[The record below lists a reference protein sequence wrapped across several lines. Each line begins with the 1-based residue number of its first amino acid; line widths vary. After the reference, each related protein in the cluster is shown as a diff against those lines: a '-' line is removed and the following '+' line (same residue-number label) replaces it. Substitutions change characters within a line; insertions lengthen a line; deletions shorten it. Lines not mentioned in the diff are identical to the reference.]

1 VPCALKVPP
10 NLRSWALFFV
20 QLVDARPDPQDR
32 QKQTLTRDAKGDEV
46 RRASLGPLL
55 ALKPYLFRHKG
66 MLAAAFAALL
76 VSAGATLAVPMAVR
90 RMIDLGFSGIEPD
103 LIDKYFATLV
113 GIGLILALAS
123 AARFYCV
130 NWLGERVVADIR
142 RDVFKHL
149 TGLSPAFY
157 EVSHSGEVMSR
168 LTADTTQ
175 IKAAASTVISQALR
189 NLLLLIG
196 ATVMM
201 VVTSPKLSLAV
212 FIAIPIIVIPL
223 VAYGRSV
230 RALSRQAQDTLA
242 QASAY
247 ASESLVQV
255 RVLQA
260 FTHEKAASAR
270 FGEAVERSFEAANAR
285 AKARAGL
292 TALAIFLT
300 FASVVGVLWYGAQD
314 VLSGIMTGG
323 RLSQFVLYALLAAA
337 SMGELSEVWGEISQ
351 AAGAAERLGELLRV
365 KSEIKSP
372 LHPKALPVPPRGEIA
387 FRDVSFAYP
396 LRRETSA
403 LSYVSFRVTP
413 GERVALVGPSG
424 AGKTTIFALLLRFY
438 DPDCGTVEVDGVPTN
453 EAELSALRARF
464 ALVPQETALFAD
476 TIAANIAYG
485 VEKAGR
491 SEIEAAAKAAFAHD
505 FIAALPQGYDTM
517 LGEGGVTLSAGQRQ
531 RIAIARAVL
540 RNAPILLLDEA
551 TSALD
556 SESETLVQRALDKVM
571 EGRTTLVI
579 AHRLATVIRADR
591 ILVFDHGRLVE
602 EGTHQSLIGRGGI
615 YARLAELQFAPDA
628 AE

>member
-1 VPCALKVPP
+1 
-10 NLRSWALFFV
+10 V
-20 QLVDARPDPQDR
+20 QLVTPKSD
-32 QKQTLTRDAKGDEV
+32 GSDEHV
-46 RRASLGPLL
+46 SDLKDSPEEKPKRVSLGPLL
-55 ALKPYLFRHKG
+55 GLKPYLFRHKA
-66 MLAAAFAALL
+66 MLGAALL
-76 VSAGATLAVPMAVR
+76 ALLASAAATLVVPLAIR

-103 LIDKYFATLV
+103 LIDTYFGTLIGV
-113 GIGLILALAS
+113 GVVLAVAS

-142 RDVFKHL
+142 SDVFKHL

-175 IKAAASTVISQALR
+175 VKAAASTAISQAIR
-189 NLLLLIG
+189 NTLLLTGG
-196 ATVMM
+196 AIMM

-212 FIAIPIIVIPL
+212 LIAIPFIVLPL

-230 RALSRQAQDTLA
+230 RALSRHAQDTLA
-242 QASAY
+242 HASAY
-247 ASESLVQV
+247 ASESLAQV

-260 FTHEKAASAR
+260 FTHEDVTAAR
-270 FGEAVERSFEAANAR
+270 FAKAVDRSFDAAKAR

-292 TALAIFLT
+292 TAIAIFLV
-300 FASVVGVLWYGAQD
+300 FVSVVGVLWYGAQD
-314 VLSGIMTGG
+314 VLSGVMTGG
-323 RLSQFVLYALLAAA
+323 TLGQFVLYAVLAAA
-337 SMGELSEVWGEISQ
+337 AVGSLSEVWGEVAQ
-351 AAGAAERLGELLRV
+351 ASGAAERLGELLAV
-365 KSEIKSP
+365 QSEIKSP
-372 LHPKALPVPPRGEIA
+372 ANPKALPEPPRGEIA
-387 FRDVSFAYP
+387 FRDVTFTYP
-396 LRRETSA
+396 LRPEA
-403 LSYVSFRVTP
+403 DAIDDVSFTVKP

-438 DPDCGTVEVDGVPTN
+438 DVTSGRVEIDGVPVN
-453 EAELSALRARF
+453 EADLHALRSRF
-464 ALVPQETALFAD
+464 AVVPQETALFAD

-485 VEKAGR
+485 AEGASRNAIVE
-491 SEIEAAAKAAFAHD
+491 AAKAAYAND
-505 FIAALPQGYDTM
+505 FIVELPQGYDTV
-517 LGEGGVTLSAGQRQ
+517 LGEGGVTISAGQRQ

-556 SESETLVQRALDKVM
+556 ANSETLVQRALDKVM
-571 EGRTTLVI
+571 DGRTTVVI
-579 AHRLATVIRADR
+579 AHRLSTVVSADR

-602 EGTHQSLIGRGGI
+602 EGTHQTLLRQGGI

>member
-1 VPCALKVPP
+1 VQLLTPQAGGRDHREEISARAGEESAAKRISLRPLLG
-10 NLRSWALFFV
+10 LRSY
-20 QLVDARPDPQDR
+20 
-32 QKQTLTRDAKGDEV
+32 
-46 RRASLGPLL
+46 LL
-55 ALKPYLFRHKG
+55 RHKG
-66 MLAAAFAALL
+66 MLAAACAALV
-76 VSAGATLAVPMAVR
+76 VSAAATLAVPLAVR
-90 RMIDLGFSGIEPD
+90 RMIDLGFSGIDPD
-103 LIDKYFATLV
+103 LIDKYFLTLA

-123 AARFYCV
+123 AARFYTV

-175 IKAAASTVISQALR
+175 VKAAASTVISQALR
-189 NLLLLIG
+189 NLLLLVG

-212 FIAIPIIVIPL
+212 LIAIPIIVLPL

-230 RALSRQAQDTLA
+230 RARSREAQDTLA
-242 QASAY
+242 HASSY
-247 ASESLVQV
+247 ASESLAQV

-260 FTHEKAASAR
+260 FTHEDAASKR
-270 FGEAVERSFEAANAR
+270 FGQAVERSFEAANAR

-292 TALAIFLT
+292 TAIAIVLV

-314 VLSGIMTGG
+314 VLSGLMTGG
-323 RLSQFVLYALLAAA
+323 RLSQFVLYAVLAATA
-337 SMGELSEVWGEISQ
+337 VGGLSETWGEIAQ
-351 AAGAAERLGELLRV
+351 CMGAAERLSELLQV
-365 KSEIKSP
+365 QSEIKSP
-372 LHPKALPVPPRGEIA
+372 REPKALPEPPRGEIA
-387 FRDVSFAYP
+387 FRDVSFSYP
-396 LRRETSA
+396 LRPEASA
-403 LSYVSFRVTP
+403 LERVSLAVVP

-424 AGKTTIFALLLRFY
+424 AGKTTLFALLLRFY
-438 DPDCGTVEVDGVPTN
+438 DPQRGKVEVDGVPVN
-453 EAELSALRARF
+453 EADLAALRARF
-464 ALVPQETALFAD
+464 ALVPQETSLFAD
-476 TIAANIAYG
+476 TVAANIAYG
-485 VEKAGR
+485 KGDASR
-491 SEIEAAAKAAFAHD
+491 NEIEAAAKAAFAHD
-505 FIAALPQGYDTM
+505 FIMALPQGYETM

-540 RNAPILLLDEA
+540 RNAPVLLLDEA

-556 SESETLVQRALDKVM
+556 AESETLVQKALDKIM

-602 EGTHQSLIGRGGI
+602 EGTHQSLIGRGGV
-615 YARLAELQFAPDA
+615 YKRLADLQFAPDA

>member
-1 VPCALKVPP
+1 M
-10 NLRSWALFFV
+10 
-20 QLVDARPDPQDR
+20 QLVNAKSDPKDQR
-32 QKQTLTRDAKGDEV
+32 EQAFTPQAEREV
-46 RRASLGPLL
+46 KRASLKPLL
-55 ALKPYLFRHKG
+55 ALKPNLLRHKG

-212 FIAIPIIVIPL
+212 LIAIPVTVVPL

-230 RALSRQAQDTLA
+230 RALSRRAQDTLA
-242 QASAY
+242 QASAF
-247 ASESLVQV
+247 ASESLSQV

-260 FTHEKAASAR
+260 FTHEKAAAAR
-270 FGEAVERSFEAANAR
+270 FGEAVERSFGAADAR

-292 TALAIFLT
+292 TAIAIFLT

-351 AAGAAERLGELLRV
+351 ATGAAERLGELLQVR
-365 KSEIKSP
+365 SEIKSP
-372 LHPKALPVPPRGEIA
+372 TRPKALPVPPRGEVA
-387 FRDVSFAYP
+387 FRDVSFSYP
-396 LRRETSA
+396 LRPETSA
-403 LSYVSFRVTP
+403 LSQVSFRIAP

-438 DPDCGTVEVDGVPTN
+438 DPNRGTVEVDGVPAN
-453 EAELSALRARF
+453 EAELAALRARF

-476 TIAANIAYG
+476 TVAANIAYG

-505 FIAALPQGYDTM
+505 FIAALPQGYETM

-556 SESETLVQRALDKVM
+556 SESETLVQRALEKIM

-602 EGTHQSLIGRGGI
+602 EGTHQILIGRGGV
-615 YARLAELQFAPDA
+615 YARLAELQFAPDV

>member
-1 VPCALKVPP
+1 M
-10 NLRSWALFFV
+10 
-20 QLVDARPDPQDR
+20 QLVNAKSDPKDQR
-32 QKQTLTRDAKGDEV
+32 EQAFTPQAEREV
-46 RRASLGPLL
+46 KRASLKPLL
-55 ALKPYLFRHKG
+55 ALKPNLLRHKG
-66 MLAAAFAALL
+66 MLAAAFVALI

-212 FIAIPIIVIPL
+212 LIAIPVIVVPL

-230 RALSRQAQDTLA
+230 RALSRRAQDTLA

-247 ASESLVQV
+247 ASESLAQV

-260 FTHEKAASAR
+260 FTHEKAAAVR
-270 FGEAVERSFEAANAR
+270 FGEAVERSFGAADAR
-285 AKARAGL
+285 VKARAGL
-292 TALAIFLT
+292 TAIAIFLT

-351 AAGAAERLGELLRV
+351 ATGAAERLGELVQVR
-365 KSEIKSP
+365 SEIKSP
-372 LHPKALPVPPRGEIA
+372 TRPKALPVPPRGEVA
-387 FRDVSFAYP
+387 FRDVSFSYP
-396 LRRETSA
+396 LRPETSA
-403 LSYVSFRVTP
+403 LSQVSFRIAP

-438 DPDCGTVEVDGVPTN
+438 DPNRGTVEVDGVPAN
-453 EAELSALRARF
+453 EAELAALRARF

-476 TIAANIAYG
+476 TVAANIAYG
-485 VEKAGR
+485 AEKAGR

-505 FIAALPQGYDTM
+505 FIAALPQGYETM

-556 SESETLVQRALDKVM
+556 SESETLVQRALEKIM

-602 EGTHQSLIGRGGI
+602 EGTHQTLIDRGAV

>member
-1 VPCALKVPP
+1 
-10 NLRSWALFFV
+10 V
-20 QLVDARPDPQDR
+20 QLVTSKPDPQDR
-32 QKQTLTRDAKGDEV
+32 QKPTLARDAEGSEAK
-46 RRASLGPLL
+46 RAPLRPLL
-55 ALKPYLFRHKG
+55 ALKPYLLRHKG

-76 VSAGATLAVPMAVR
+76 VSAGATLAVPLAVR

-103 LIDKYFATLV
+103 LIDKYFATLAGV
-113 GIGLILALAS
+113 GLILALAS
-123 AARFYCV
+123 AARFYSV
-130 NWLGERVVADIR
+130 NWLGERVIADIR

-175 IKAAASTVISQALR
+175 VKAAASTVISQALR

-212 FIAIPIIVIPL
+212 LIAIPVIILPL

-230 RALSRQAQDTLA
+230 RALSRHAQDTLA

-247 ASESLVQV
+247 ASESLSQV
-255 RVLQA
+255 RVMQA
-260 FTHEKAASAR
+260 FTHEKAAAAR

-292 TALAIFLT
+292 TAIAIFLT

-337 SMGELSEVWGEISQ
+337 SMGELSEVWGEINQ
-351 AAGAAERLGELLRV
+351 ATGAAERLGELLQIQ
-365 KSEIKSP
+365 SEIKSP
-372 LHPKALPVPPRGEIA
+372 LHPKALPVPPRGEVS
-387 FRDVSFAYP
+387 FRDVSFSYP
-396 LRRETSA
+396 LRSETSA
-403 LSYVSFRVTP
+403 LSQVSFNVAP

-438 DPDCGTVEVDGVPTN
+438 DADRGKVEIDGVPVN
-453 EAELSALRARF
+453 EAELAALRARL

-485 VEKAGR
+485 VDRAGR

-505 FIAALPQGYDTM
+505 FIVALPQSYNTM

-556 SESETLVQRALDKVM
+556 AESETLVQRALDKIM

-602 EGTHQSLIGRGGI
+602 EGTHQTLIGRGGV

>member
-1 VPCALKVPP
+1 M
-10 NLRSWALFFV
+10 
-20 QLVDARPDPQDR
+20 QLVSAKSDPKDR
-32 QKQTLTRDAKGDEV
+32 REQAFTPQAEREAK
-46 RRASLGPLL
+46 RASLKPLF
-55 ALKPYLFRHKG
+55 ALKPNLLRHKG
-66 MLAAAFAALL
+66 MLAAAFVALI

-212 FIAIPIIVIPL
+212 LIAIPVIVVPL

-230 RALSRQAQDTLA
+230 RALSRRAQDTLA

-247 ASESLVQV
+247 ASESLAQV

-260 FTHEKAASAR
+260 FTHEKAAAVR
-270 FGEAVERSFEAANAR
+270 FGEAVERSFGAADAR
-285 AKARAGL
+285 VKARAGL
-292 TALAIFLT
+292 TAIAIFLT

-351 AAGAAERLGELLRV
+351 ATGAAERLGELLQVR
-365 KSEIKSP
+365 SEIKSP
-372 LHPKALPVPPRGEIA
+372 TRPKALPVPPRGEVA
-387 FRDVSFAYP
+387 FRDVSFSYP
-396 LRRETSA
+396 LRPETSA
-403 LSYVSFRVTP
+403 LSQVSFRIAP

-438 DPDCGTVEVDGVPTN
+438 DPNRGTVEVDGVPAN
-453 EAELSALRARF
+453 EAELAALRARF

-476 TIAANIAYG
+476 TVAANIAYG
-485 VEKAGR
+485 AEKAGR

-505 FIAALPQGYDTM
+505 FIAALPQGYETM

-556 SESETLVQRALDKVM
+556 SESETLVQRALEKIM

-591 ILVFDHGRLVE
+591 ILVFDHGRLIE
-602 EGTHQSLIGRGGI
+602 EGTHQTLIDRGAV

>member
-1 VPCALKVPP
+1 VSP
-10 NLRSWALFFV
+10 NA
-20 QLVDARPDPQDR
+20 DGADR
-32 QKQTLTRDAKGDEV
+32 QRQASAQNGAAQEEAK
-46 RRASLGPLL
+46 RASLRPLL
-55 ALKPYLFRHKG
+55 ALRPYLLRHKA
-66 MLAAAFAALL
+66 MLCLALLALL
-76 VSAGATLAVPMAVR
+76 VAAGATLAVPLAVR
-90 RMIDLGFSGIEPD
+90 RMIDLGFSGVDPS

-113 GIGLILALAS
+113 GVGLVLSIAS

-157 EVSHSGEVMSR
+157 EVSHSGEMMSR

-175 IKAAASTVISQALR
+175 VKAAASTVISQALR

-196 ATVMM
+196 AVAMM

-212 FIAIPIIVIPL
+212 VIAIPVIILPL

-247 ASESLVQV
+247 ASESLGQV

-260 FTHEKAASAR
+260 FTQEKTAAAR
-270 FGEAVERSFEAANAR
+270 FGEAVERSFAAANQR
-285 AKARAGL
+285 AKARAVL
-292 TALAIFLT
+292 TAIAIFLV

-314 VLSGIMTGG
+314 VLAGTMTGG
-323 RLSQFVLYALLAAA
+323 RLGQFVLYALLAAA

-351 AAGAAERLGELLRV
+351 AAGAAERLGELLEV
-365 KSEIKSP
+365 QSEIKSP
-372 LHPKALPVPPRGEIA
+372 AHPKALPEPPRGEIA
-387 FRDVSFAYP
+387 FANVSFSYP
-396 LRRETSA
+396 LRPETKA
-403 LSYVSFRVTP
+403 LDRVSFRASK
-413 GERVALVGPSG
+413 GKRVALVGPSG

-438 DPDCGTVEVDGVPTN
+438 DPNLGKVEIDGVPVN
-453 EAELSALRARF
+453 EADLAALRRRF

-485 VEKAGR
+485 AERA
-491 SEIEAAAKAAFAHD
+491 SHAEIEAAARAAFAHD
-505 FIAALPQGYDTM
+505 FIVALPRGYATM

-531 RIAIARAVL
+531 RVAIARAIL

-579 AHRLATVIRADR
+579 AHRLATVISADR

-602 EGTHQSLIGRGGI
+602 EGTHQSLISRGGV
-615 YARLAELQFAPDA
+615 YKRLAELQFAPDA

>member
-1 VPCALKVPP
+1 
-10 NLRSWALFFV
+10 V
-20 QLVDARPDPQDR
+20 QLVNAKSDPKDR
-32 QKQTLTRDAKGDEV
+32 REQPFTPQAEREIN
-46 RRASLGPLL
+46 RASLKPLL
-55 ALKPYLFRHKG
+55 ALKPNLLRHKG

-113 GIGLILALAS
+113 VIGLILALAS

-189 NLLLLIG
+189 NFLLLIG

-212 FIAIPIIVIPL
+212 LIAIPVIVVPL

-230 RALSRQAQDTLA
+230 RALSRRAQDTLA

-247 ASESLVQV
+247 ASESLSQV

-260 FTHEKAASAR
+260 FTHEKAAAAR
-270 FGEAVERSFEAANAR
+270 FGEAVERSFGAADAR

-292 TALAIFLT
+292 TAIAIFLT

-351 AAGAAERLGELLRV
+351 ATGAAERLGELLQVR
-365 KSEIKSP
+365 SEIKSP
-372 LHPKALPVPPRGEIA
+372 TRPKALPVPPRGEVA
-387 FRDVSFAYP
+387 FSDVSFSYP
-396 LRRETSA
+396 LRPETSA
-403 LSYVSFRVTP
+403 LSQVSFRIAP

-438 DPDCGTVEVDGVPTN
+438 DPNRGTVEVDGVPAN
-453 EAELSALRARF
+453 EAELAALRARF

-476 TIAANIAYG
+476 TVAANIAYG

-505 FIAALPQGYDTM
+505 FIAALPQGYETM

-556 SESETLVQRALDKVM
+556 SESETLVQRALEKIM

-602 EGTHQSLIGRGGI
+602 EGTHQTLIGRGGV

>member
-1 VPCALKVPP
+1 M
-10 NLRSWALFFV
+10 
-20 QLVDARPDPQDR
+20 QLVNAKSDPKDR
-32 QKQTLTRDAKGDEV
+32 REQAFTPQAEREV
-46 RRASLGPLL
+46 KRASLKPLL
-55 ALKPYLFRHKG
+55 ALKPNLLRHKG
-66 MLAAAFAALL
+66 MLAAAFVALI

-212 FIAIPIIVIPL
+212 LIAIPVIVVPL

-230 RALSRQAQDTLA
+230 RALSRRAQDTLA

-247 ASESLVQV
+247 ASESLAQV

-260 FTHEKAASAR
+260 FTHEKAAAVR
-270 FGEAVERSFEAANAR
+270 FGEAVERSFGAADAR
-285 AKARAGL
+285 VKARAGL
-292 TALAIFLT
+292 TAIAIFLT

-351 AAGAAERLGELLRV
+351 ATGAAERLGELVQVR
-365 KSEIKSP
+365 SEIKSP
-372 LHPKALPVPPRGEIA
+372 TRPKALPVPPRGEVA
-387 FRDVSFAYP
+387 FRDVSFSYP
-396 LRRETSA
+396 LRPETSA
-403 LSYVSFRVTP
+403 LSQVSFRIAP

-438 DPDCGTVEVDGVPTN
+438 DPNRGTVEVDGVPAN
-453 EAELSALRARF
+453 EAELAALRARF

-476 TIAANIAYG
+476 TVAANIAYG
-485 VEKAGR
+485 AEKAGR

-505 FIAALPQGYDTM
+505 FIAALPRGYETM

-556 SESETLVQRALDKVM
+556 SESETLVQRALEKIM

-602 EGTHQSLIGRGGI
+602 EGTHQTLIGRGGV

>member
-1 VPCALKVPP
+1 
-10 NLRSWALFFV
+10 V
-20 QLVDARPDPQDR
+20 QLVNAKSDPKDR
-32 QKQTLTRDAKGDEV
+32 REQAFTPQAEREV
-46 RRASLGPLL
+46 KRASLKPLL
-55 ALKPYLFRHKG
+55 ALKPNLLRHKG

-212 FIAIPIIVIPL
+212 LIAIPVIVVPL

-230 RALSRQAQDTLA
+230 RALSRRAQDTLA
-242 QASAY
+242 QASVY
-247 ASESLVQV
+247 ASESLSQV

-260 FTHEKAASAR
+260 FTHEKAAAAR
-270 FGEAVERSFEAANAR
+270 FGEAVERSFGAADAR

-292 TALAIFLT
+292 TAIAIFLT

-351 AAGAAERLGELLRV
+351 ATGAAERLGELLQVR
-365 KSEIKSP
+365 SEIKSP
-372 LHPKALPVPPRGEIA
+372 TRPKALPVPPRGEVA
-387 FRDVSFAYP
+387 FSDVSFSYP
-396 LRRETSA
+396 LRPETSA
-403 LSYVSFRVTP
+403 LSQVSFRIAP

-438 DPDCGTVEVDGVPTN
+438 DPNRGTVEVDGVPAN
-453 EAELSALRARF
+453 EAELAALRARF

-476 TIAANIAYG
+476 TVAANIAYG

-491 SEIEAAAKAAFAHD
+491 SEIESAAKAAFAHD
-505 FIAALPQGYDTM
+505 FIAALPQRYETM

-556 SESETLVQRALDKVM
+556 SESETLVQRALEKIM

-602 EGTHQSLIGRGGI
+602 EGTHQTLIGRGGV

>member
-1 VPCALKVPP
+1 
-10 NLRSWALFFV
+10 V
-20 QLVDARPDPQDR
+20 QLVTSKPDPQDLP
-32 QKQTLTRDAKGDEV
+32 KQTLARDAEGSEAK
-46 RRASLGPLL
+46 RASLRPLL
-55 ALKPYLFRHKG
+55 ALKPYLLRHKG

-76 VSAGATLAVPMAVR
+76 VSAGATLAVPLAVR

-103 LIDKYFATLV
+103 LIDKYFATLAGV
-113 GIGLILALAS
+113 GLILALAS
-123 AARFYCV
+123 AARFYSV
-130 NWLGERVVADIR
+130 NWLGERVIADIR

-175 IKAAASTVISQALR
+175 VKAAASTVISQALR

-196 ATVMM
+196 ATIMM

-212 FIAIPIIVIPL
+212 LIAIPVIILPL

-230 RALSRQAQDTLA
+230 RALSRHAQDTLA

-247 ASESLVQV
+247 ASESLSQV
-255 RVLQA
+255 RVMQA
-260 FTHEKAASAR
+260 FTHEKAAAAR

-292 TALAIFLT
+292 TAIAIFLT

-337 SMGELSEVWGEISQ
+337 SMGELSEVWGEINQ
-351 AAGAAERLGELLRV
+351 ATGAAERLGELLQIQ
-365 KSEIKSP
+365 SEIKSP
-372 LHPKALPVPPRGEIA
+372 LRPKPLPVPPRGDVS
-387 FRDVSFAYP
+387 FRDVSFSYP
-396 LRRETSA
+396 LRPETSA
-403 LSYVSFRVTP
+403 LSQVSFTVAP

-438 DPDCGTVEVDGVPTN
+438 DADRGKVEIDGVPIN
-453 EAELSALRARF
+453 EAELAALRARL

-485 VEKAGR
+485 VDKGGR

-505 FIAALPQGYDTM
+505 FIVALPQGYNTM

-556 SESETLVQRALDKVM
+556 AESETLVQRALDKIM

-602 EGTHQSLIGRGGI
+602 EGTHQTLIGRGGV

>member
-1 VPCALKVPP
+1 
-10 NLRSWALFFV
+10 V
-20 QLVDARPDPQDR
+20 QLVNAKSDPKDQR
-32 QKQTLTRDAKGDEV
+32 EQAFTPQAEREV
-46 RRASLGPLL
+46 KRASLKPLL
-55 ALKPYLFRHKG
+55 ALKPNLLRHKG
-66 MLAAAFAALL
+66 MLAAAFVALI

-212 FIAIPIIVIPL
+212 LIAIPVIVVPL

-230 RALSRQAQDTLA
+230 RALSRRAQDTLA

-247 ASESLVQV
+247 ASESLAQV

-260 FTHEKAASAR
+260 FTHEKAAAAR
-270 FGEAVERSFEAANAR
+270 FGEAVERSFGAADAR
-285 AKARAGL
+285 VKARAGL
-292 TALAIFLT
+292 TAIAIFLT

-351 AAGAAERLGELLRV
+351 ATGAAERLGELLQVR
-365 KSEIKSP
+365 SEIKSP
-372 LHPKALPVPPRGEIA
+372 TRPKALPVPPRGEVA
-387 FRDVSFAYP
+387 FRDVSFSYP
-396 LRRETSA
+396 LRPETSA
-403 LSYVSFRVTP
+403 LSQVSFRIAP

-438 DPDCGTVEVDGVPTN
+438 DPNRGTVEVDGVPAN
-453 EAELSALRARF
+453 EAELAALRARF

-476 TIAANIAYG
+476 TVAANIAYG
-485 VEKAGR
+485 AEKAGR

-505 FIAALPQGYDTM
+505 FIAALPQGYETM

-556 SESETLVQRALDKVM
+556 SESETLVQRALEKIM

-602 EGTHQSLIGRGGI
+602 EGTHQTLIGRGGV

>member
-1 VPCALKVPP
+1 M
-10 NLRSWALFFV
+10 
-20 QLVDARPDPQDR
+20 QLVNQHPDGRDGHGQGSAPDAG
-32 QKQTLTRDAKGDEV
+32 AKGAK
-46 RRASLGPLL
+46 RASFRPLL
-55 ALKPYLFRHKG
+55 GLRPYLLRHKG
-66 MLAAAFAALL
+66 MLAAALVALV
-76 VSAGATLAVPMAVR
+76 VSAAATLAVPLAVR
-90 RMIDLGFSGIEPD
+90 RMIDLGFSGIDPD
-103 LIDKYFATLV
+103 LIDKYFATLA

-123 AARFYCV
+123 AARFYAV

-175 IKAAASTVISQALR
+175 VKAAASTAISQSLR
-189 NLLLLIG
+189 NILLLIG

-212 FIAIPIIVIPL
+212 LIAIPVIMLPL

-247 ASESLVQV
+247 ASESLTQV
-255 RVLQA
+255 RVMQA
-260 FTHEKAASAR
+260 FTHEDAAAAR
-270 FGEAVERSFEAANAR
+270 FGEAVDRSFDAANAR

-292 TALAIFLT
+292 TAIAIFLI

-314 VLSGIMTGG
+314 VLSGAMTGG
-323 RLSQFVLYALLAAA
+323 RLSQFVLYAVLAATA
-337 SMGELSEVWGEISQ
+337 VGGLSEVWGELAQ
-351 AAGAAERLGELLRV
+351 CMGAAERLSELLEV
-365 KSEIKSP
+365 QSEITSP
-372 LHPKALPVPPRGEIA
+372 RHPKPLPVPPRGEIA
-387 FRDVSFAYP
+387 FRDVTFSYP
-396 LRRETSA
+396 LRPETKA
-403 LSYVSFRVTP
+403 LDRVSFHAAP

-438 DPDCGTVEVDGVPTN
+438 DVGRGAVEIDGLAVN
-453 EAELSALRARF
+453 DADLAELRSRF
-464 ALVPQETALFAD
+464 ALVPQEPALFAD
-476 TIAANIAYG
+476 TVAANIAYG
-485 VEKAGR
+485 ATTATK
-491 SEIEAAAKAAFAHD
+491 SEIEAAAKTAFAHD
-505 FIAALPQGYDTM
+505 FITALPQGYATM

-540 RNAPILLLDEA
+540 RDAPILLLDEA

-556 SESETLVQRALDKVM
+556 SESETLVQKALNKIM

-579 AHRLATVIRADR
+579 AHRLATVVRADR
-591 ILVFDHGRLVE
+591 ILVLDHGRLIE
-602 EGTHQSLIGRGGI
+602 EGTHQSLIGKGGV
-615 YARLAELQFAPDA
+615 YKRLAELQFAPDA

>member
-1 VPCALKVPP
+1 
-10 NLRSWALFFV
+10 V
-20 QLVDARPDPQDR
+20 QLVNAKSDPKDR
-32 QKQTLTRDAKGDEV
+32 REQAFTPQAEREV
-46 RRASLGPLL
+46 KRASLKPLL
-55 ALKPYLFRHKG
+55 ALKPNLLRHKG

-212 FIAIPIIVIPL
+212 LIAIPVIVVPL

-230 RALSRQAQDTLA
+230 RALSRRAQDTLA

-247 ASESLVQV
+247 ASESLSQV

-260 FTHEKAASAR
+260 FTHEKAAAAR
-270 FGEAVERSFEAANAR
+270 FGEAVERSFGAADAR

-292 TALAIFLT
+292 TAIAIFLT

-351 AAGAAERLGELLRV
+351 ATGAAERLGELLQVR
-365 KSEIKSP
+365 SEIKSP
-372 LHPKALPVPPRGEIA
+372 TRPKALPVPPRGEVA
-387 FRDVSFAYP
+387 FSDVSFSYP
-396 LRRETSA
+396 LRPETSA
-403 LSYVSFRVTP
+403 LSQVSFRIAP

-438 DPDCGTVEVDGVPTN
+438 DPNRGTVEVDGVPAN
-453 EAELSALRARF
+453 EAELAALRARF

-476 TIAANIAYG
+476 TVAANIAYG

-505 FIAALPQGYDTM
+505 FIAALPQGYETM

-556 SESETLVQRALDKVM
+556 SESETLVQRALEKIM

-602 EGTHQSLIGRGGI
+602 EGTHQTLIGRGGV